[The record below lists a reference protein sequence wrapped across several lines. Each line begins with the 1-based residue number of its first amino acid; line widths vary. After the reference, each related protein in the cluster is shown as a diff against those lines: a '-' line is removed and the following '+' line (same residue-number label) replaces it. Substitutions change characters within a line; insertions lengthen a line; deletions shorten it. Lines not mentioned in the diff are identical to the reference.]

1 MTIDVRMYSD
11 SEIQVALGV
20 AICELGFGSRVKHRS
35 PHDFSAVSP
44 GEVYLTLAEFPDVE
58 KHAAWFSPLLKEG
71 RAEGTLLDR
80 SAAYAVERQAGYSC
94 LDKNKKKA

>member
-35 PHDFSAVSP
+35 PHDFSAVRC
-44 GEVYLTLAEFPDVE
+44 GEFRLKLADSSDVE
-58 KHAAWFSPLLKEG
+58 KHPAWFSPLLEKE
-71 RAEGTLLDR
+71 R
-80 SAAYAVERQAGYSC
+80 
-94 LDKNKKKA
+94 